1 MMIITGPRIELA
13 IDLINRI
20 KKLFYD
26 KLKVTFDSKETT
38 VVINNVRI
46 HAIPSHHVSAGRGI
60 PSVSFVFVD
69 EACFIPDGQKQEVLD
84 TIERYAGKSNA
95 YIVLLSTPNKPGD
108 ILDTILQQPYPESFY
123 KICKFNYEWGLG
135 KIYTEEDIRIAK
147 ASNSFQRE
155 FNNQFLGQ
163 QGDVFNPKD
172 IESAITLG
180 NEMEI

>member
-1 MMIITGPRIELA
+1 MIIITGPRIELA

-69 EACFIPDGQKQEVLD
+69 EAAFIPHN
-84 TIERYAGKSNA
+84 R
-95 YIVLLSTPNKPGD
+95 NKKYLIP
-108 ILDTILQQPYPESFY
+108 
-123 KICKFNYEWGLG
+123 
-135 KIYTEEDIRIAK
+135 
-147 ASNSFQRE
+147 
-155 FNNQFLGQ
+155 
-163 QGDVFNPKD
+163 
-172 IESAITLG
+172 
-180 NEMEI
+180 